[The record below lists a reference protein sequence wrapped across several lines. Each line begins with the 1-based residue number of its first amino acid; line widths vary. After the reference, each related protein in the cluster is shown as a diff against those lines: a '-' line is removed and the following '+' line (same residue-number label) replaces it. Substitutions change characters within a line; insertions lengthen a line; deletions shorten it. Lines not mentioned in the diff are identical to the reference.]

1 MIRFNVSPAQRFVLF
16 ICATALCF
24 IIGSVIVGIVLYG
37 GMSPAR
43 MRIATVLQDLVMFIL
58 PALVTAMIITRRPAT
73 FLSIDRKPDVASVV
87 LVIAALV
94 ASVPA
99 MNVVISWNESLTLPE
114 SMSGLESWMRSSE
127 QSAGDMVKA
136 LISGT
141 SVGSLVLAILIMGI
155 LAGFS
160 EELFFRGTFQ
170 RLLITTPVNAHVA
183 IWITAVVF
191 SAIHMQ
197 FFGFVPRL
205 LLGAFFGYLAWW
217 SGSVWLAVIAHIVN
231 NTCAA
236 VSMWISA
243 RGGVDFNEIGVSS
256 SSFDREAVILSIIV
270 TSFLIRI
277 IYKRSR
283 ILNSCNDDLRK
294 EQSF

>member
-1 MIRFNVSPAQRFVLF
+1 MIRFNVPPVQRFVLF

-37 GMSPAR
+37 GMSPTR
-43 MRIATVLQDLVMFIL
+43 MRIGTVLQDVVIFIIPSL
-58 PALVTAMIITRRPAT
+58 ATAMIITRRPAT
-73 FLSIDRKPDVASVV
+73 FLSVDSKPDVVSVA
-87 LVIAALV
+87 LVIAALF

-99 MNVVISWNESLTLPE
+99 MNMVISWNESLTLPE

-127 QSAGDMVKA
+127 QSAGDMVKT

-141 SVGSLVLAILIMGI
+141 SVGSLILAILIMGI

-183 IWITAVVF
+183 IWITAIVF

-217 SGSVWLAVIAHIVN
+217 SGSVWLAVIAHIIN

-236 VSMWISA
+236 ASMWISA
-243 RGGVDFNEIGVSS
+243 RGGMDFNEIGVSS
-256 SSFDREAVILSIIV
+256 TPFDMGAVVLSIIV
-270 TSFLIRI
+270 TSLLIGI

-283 ILNSCNDDLRK
+283 GLNARIGS
-294 EQSF
+294 